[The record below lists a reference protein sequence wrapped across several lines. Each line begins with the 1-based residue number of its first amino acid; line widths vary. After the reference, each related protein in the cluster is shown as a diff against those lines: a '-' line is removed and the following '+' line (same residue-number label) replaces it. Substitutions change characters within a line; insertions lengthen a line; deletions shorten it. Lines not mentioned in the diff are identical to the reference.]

1 MAVVVV
7 VGSGSVMYII
17 ARRKRDIR
25 KEIWTISWSGPALSL
40 SRHVSGGGGCR
51 ESVISTFLCVCL
63 FHNVGHDRNEGAD
76 NNIIPLIHL

>member
-1 MAVVVV
+1 MAVVVVV

-51 ESVISTFLCVCL
+51 ESVISTFLCL
-63 FHNVGHDRNEGAD
+63 FHVGHDRNGNEGGR
-76 NNIIPLIHL
+76 